1 MAAPLVVGY
10 DGTPGARAA
19 GGEALRLARDLGSEL
34 VFGYCY
40 SVGATGGEGGD
51 LEKALREQGTA
62 VLHEA
67 LAQAHAAGLEARA
80 VLIHD
85 KPSAG
90 LVGLADEN
98 DARMIIVGSYGEPP
112 LKGAL
117 IGSTA
122 HKLLHLSERPVLA
135 QVEPGEIAAR
145 LPRVAPDGGEPLES
159 IMADVDALILPGI
172 THWNHPA
179 FFAYFGITG
188 SGPGIVGELIASA
201 LNVNAMLWRTSP
213 AATELEQRTLAWV
226 LDLLGLPAGWFGEIT
241 DTASTSTMYGLAC
254 AREAA
259 GLDIRTRGMAG
270 RADLPPLRVYA
281 SAEAHS
287 SVDKACITLGIGLD
301 GLTKI
306 ATDDGLRM
314 RADLLA
320 EAVGSDI
327 AAGVRPLAVVATV
340 GTTSTT
346 SIDPVPEIADI
357 CARHGLWLHVDAAYG
372 GAAGLVEATRPLLA
386 GCERA
391 DSLVFNPHKW
401 LFTPVD
407 CSLLYTSRP
416 DVLREVF
423 ALIPFYL
430 TTDESDV
437 LNLMDY
443 GLALGRRFRALKL
456 WMVIRAYGRDGLAE
470 LVSGHIALAQRLAEA
485 VAAEPGWELMAPVP
499 LSTVCFRSHP
509 EGIEDERELER
520 LNAAL
525 VDRINHSGTALVS
538 HTKVDGRF
546 AIRIAIGNAASRW
559 EHVERTWDALRAS

>member
-1 MAAPLVVGY
+1 MSASITG
-10 DGTPGARAA
+10 PGPTS
-19 GGEALRLARDLGSEL
+19 EELRD
-34 VFGYCY
+34 
-40 SVGATGGEGGD
+40 
-51 LEKALREQGTA
+51 
-62 VLHEA
+62 A
-67 LAQAHAAGLEARA
+67 LAEAASWLSGYLET
-80 VLIHD
+80 V
-85 KPSAG
+85 
-90 LVGLADEN
+90 
-98 DARMIIVGSYGEPP
+98 
-112 LKGAL
+112 
-117 IGSTA
+117 
-122 HKLLHLSERPVLA
+122 SERPVMA

-145 LPRVAPDGGEPLES
+145 LPRVAPDRGEPLES

-226 LDLLGLPAGWFGEIT
+226 LDLLGLPAEWFGEIT

-270 RADLPPLRVYA
+270 RAELPALRVYA

-320 EAVGSDI
+320 EAVESDI

-346 SIDPVPEIADI
+346 SIDPIPEIADI

-372 GAAGLVEATRPLLA
+372 GAAGLVEGSRPLLA

-509 EGIEDERELER
+509 DGIDDERELER

>member
-1 MAAPLVVGY
+1 M
-10 DGTPGARAA
+10 
-19 GGEALRLARDLGSEL
+19 
-34 VFGYCY
+34 
-40 SVGATGGEGGD
+40 
-51 LEKALREQGTA
+51 
-62 VLHEA
+62 
-67 LAQAHAAGLEARA
+67 
-80 VLIHD
+80 
-85 KPSAG
+85 
-90 LVGLADEN
+90 
-98 DARMIIVGSYGEPP
+98 
-112 LKGAL
+112 
-117 IGSTA
+117 
-122 HKLLHLSERPVLA
+122 A

-145 LPRVAPDGGEPLES
+145 LPRVAPDRGEPLES

-226 LDLLGLPAGWFGEIT
+226 LDLLGLPAEWFGEIT

-270 RADLPPLRVYA
+270 RAELPALRVYA

-401 LFTPVD
+401 LFTLVD

>member
-1 MAAPLVVGY
+1 MTG
-10 DGTPGARAA
+10 PGPTS
-19 GGEALRLARDLGSEL
+19 EELRD
-34 VFGYCY
+34 
-40 SVGATGGEGGD
+40 
-51 LEKALREQGTA
+51 
-62 VLHEA
+62 A
-67 LAQAHAAGLEARA
+67 LAEAASWVSGYLET
-80 VLIHD
+80 V
-85 KPSAG
+85 
-90 LVGLADEN
+90 
-98 DARMIIVGSYGEPP
+98 
-112 LKGAL
+112 
-117 IGSTA
+117 
-122 HKLLHLSERPVLA
+122 SERPVLA

-145 LPRVAPDGGEPLES
+145 LPRIAPDGGEPLES
-159 IMADVDALILPGI
+159 IMADIDALILPGI

-259 GLDIRTRGMAG
+259 GLDIRTRGWQAG
-270 RADLPPLRVYA
+270 PTCHRCACTHRPKPTRRWTRPASRSA
-281 SAEAHS
+281 SAWTAS
-287 SVDKACITLGIGLD
+287 R
-301 GLTKI
+301 KI
-306 ATDDGLRM
+306 ATDDDLRM
-314 RADLLA
+314 RSDLLA
-320 EAVGSDI
+320 EAVEADLRRRRA
-327 AAGVRPLAVVATV
+327 AAGGRCHGRHHLHHEHRSGARDRRHLRPPRALA
-340 GTTSTT
+340 
-346 SIDPVPEIADI
+346 
-357 CARHGLWLHVDAAYG
+357 ARGRGLRRRRRPG
-372 GAAGLVEATRPLLA
+372 GATRPLLA

-509 EGIEDERELER
+509 DGVDDEQQLER

-538 HTKVDGRF
+538 HTKVNGRF

-559 EHVERTWDALRAS
+559 EHVECTWDALRAS